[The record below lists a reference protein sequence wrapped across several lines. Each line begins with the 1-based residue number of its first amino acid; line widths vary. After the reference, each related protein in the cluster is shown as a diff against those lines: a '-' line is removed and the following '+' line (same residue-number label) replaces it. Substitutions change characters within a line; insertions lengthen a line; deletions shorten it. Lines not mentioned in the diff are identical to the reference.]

1 MRYILALLLMFN
13 VGCASWQTP
22 SEFKKKKRAL
32 ENKIELLKLEKRKT
46 MLEIQIDELEDK
58 MMD

>member
-1 MRYILALLLMFN
+1 MFN